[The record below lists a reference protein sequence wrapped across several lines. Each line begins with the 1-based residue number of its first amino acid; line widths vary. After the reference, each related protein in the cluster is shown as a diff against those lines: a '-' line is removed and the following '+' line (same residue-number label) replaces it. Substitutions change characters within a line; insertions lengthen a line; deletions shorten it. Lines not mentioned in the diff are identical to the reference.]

1 MEEAA
6 EHMRTAQKLV
16 VLTGAGISKE
26 SGLDTFRDSEGD
38 GIWSRYNPMEL
49 ATPQAFR
56 RDPDLVWNWY
66 NWRREKAF
74 EASPNSGHE
83 IVFKWESQY
92 SEFLLVT
99 QNVDGL
105 HQRAGNRKIISLHGN
120 LLDVRCLKTDKI
132 LSRPDSFQDV
142 PPHCKCG
149 AMLRPHI
156 VWFGESLYPG
166 TMETAVNAARNA
178 DVLVVVGTSLAVYPA
193 ASMVPYA
200 LNQGVPV
207 IEINPEK
214 SDFSDQTIFLQGQ
227 SGVVL
232 PKLYKAILD

>member
-1 MEEAA
+1 MEEAIA
-6 EHMRTAQKLV
+6 HLRNAQKLV

-38 GIWSRYNPMEL
+38 GIWSRYNPMDL
-49 ATPQAFR
+49 ATPQAFNK
-56 RDPDLVWNWY
+56 DPELVWNWY

-74 EASPNSGHE
+74 EALPNPGHVTVSE
-83 IVFKWESQY
+83 WESQY
-92 SEFLLVT
+92 PEFLLVT

-105 HQRAGNRKIISLHGN
+105 HQRAGSKKILCLHGN
-120 LLDVRCLKTDKI
+120 LLEVRCLKTDEI
-132 LSRPDSFQDV
+132 LARPDSFPQV
-142 PPHCKCG
+142 PPYCKCG
-149 AMLRPHI
+149 SMLRPHI

-166 TMETAVNAARNA
+166 TMETAINAAKNA
-178 DVLVVVGTSLAVYPA
+178 DVLVVIGTSLAVYPA

-214 SDFSDQTIFLQGQ
+214 SDFSERTIFIQGQ

-232 PKLYKAILD
+232 PILQNAIKD